1 MSFESI
7 PGRPDP
13 YLDSLQQPPDQPQGD
28 SKRQD
33 IDFNIYFLFI
43 TEKIRGLYPGGIE
56 GGGGKGPT
64 PPPIQGHTINQ
75 SIDPRGN
82 NNPTLN
88 IKTII

>member
-56 GGGGKGPT
+56 GGGEGRVRLPHPPKDILSTNPSTLGVTTT
-64 PPPIQGHTINQ
+64 PP
-75 SIDPRGN
+75 
-82 NNPTLN
+82 
-88 IKTII
+88 